1 MLFNR
6 LVLLALTLML
16 AGVLAAC
23 GGSGSGP
30 TAFGYSG
37 TWSGTLNDSIGGAG
51 TVTATMSQSGS
62 ELVGTW
68 QATFAAG
75 GSNSGTLQGLIRT
88 NDVLI
93 ELYPSDPTTCPF
105 ALVAQRSGST
115 LSGTYV
121 AFACTVSVSGTMS
134 ITKQ

>member
-1 MLFNR
+1 MLFTR
-6 LVLLALTLML
+6 LVLFSLALTL

-23 GGSGSGP
+23 GGGGSGP
-30 TAFGYSG
+30 TAFSYSG

-51 TVTATMSQSGS
+51 TATITVSQSGS
-62 ELVGTW
+62 DLVGTW
-68 QATFAAG
+68 QSTFAAG
-75 GSNSGTLQGLIRT
+75 GTNSGTLQGLIRT

-93 ELYPSDPTTCPF
+93 ELYPSDPRTCPF

-121 AFACTVSVSGTMS
+121 AFDCTVSVSGTMS